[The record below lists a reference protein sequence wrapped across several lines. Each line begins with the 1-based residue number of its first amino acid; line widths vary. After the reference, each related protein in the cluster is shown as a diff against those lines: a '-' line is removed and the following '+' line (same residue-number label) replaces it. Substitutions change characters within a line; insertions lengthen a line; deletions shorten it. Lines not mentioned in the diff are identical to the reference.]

1 MLESDFYQVR
11 CFCMAFQCKNYS
23 GEMLQSLIWLLYLY
37 YIYIYI
43 VHISHEFHEAPRQNP
58 PAPGEQTRIWQKSHR
73 LLFFKVCFCVS
84 SNVSSLCVSTNI
96 FTHRYLRCFC
106 CPCLLKKKHRY
117 LQQLFK
123 HAKFWVKKAVLH
135 VIFWFFHTRP
145 KTLPQKNN
153 VLTKSTLA
161 GKRAPKNVYHTVHH
175 QF

>member
-1 MLESDFYQVR
+1 MK
-11 CFCMAFQCKNYS
+11 CCKA
-23 GEMLQSLIWLLYLY
+23 LYGYFIYIY

-123 HAKFWVKKAVLH
+123 HKEGCFACNFLILSYTSKNLAAKKQRV
-135 VIFWFFHTRP
+135 
-145 KTLPQKNN
+145 N
-153 VLTKSTLA
+153 
-161 GKRAPKNVYHTVHH
+161 
-175 QF
+175 